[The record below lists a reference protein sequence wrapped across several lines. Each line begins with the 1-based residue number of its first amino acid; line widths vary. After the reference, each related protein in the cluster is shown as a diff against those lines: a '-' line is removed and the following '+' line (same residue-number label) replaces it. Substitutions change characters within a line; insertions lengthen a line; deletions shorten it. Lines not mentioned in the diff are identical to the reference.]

1 MGGEEADW
9 LGRNSL
15 NTAPA
20 RSDKKESGAGGGV
33 SHSKVSA
40 LIIF

>member
-20 RSDKKESGAGGGV
+20 RSDKNLEQGV
-33 SHSKVSA
+33 GSHTARS
-40 LIIF
+40 LL